1 MPPQVF
7 TWFGGGRQRTFRN
20 MEGGRR
26 LHRLHAPQRLLYLQP
41 PRQNKYWMYE
51 TINEALRNSFYRD
64 PDIEAALPDF
74 ERKVLGDR
82 LSSFVAARK
91 LLDRYFGDIRREK

>member
-1 MPPQVF
+1 MPAAGIHL
-7 TWFGGGRQRTFRN
+7 FGGGRQRTFRN

-26 LHRLHAPQRLLYLQP
+26 LHRLHAPQRLLYLRR
-41 PRQNKYWMYE
+41 RQNKYWMYE

-91 LLDRYFGDIRREK
+91 LLEMYFGDIRREK